1 MPVREGSTTGCGGL
15 RTASLRTGGS
25 GFASSRTHNNMR
37 PARTSPIL
45 IAALIGACGQAP
57 EKAEHT
63 MEPTTTDALLQPSTL
78 PFHAPAFN
86 TFKDADFRPAI
97 LEGMKRHLAEIDAIA
112 NSTDTPTFENTIV
125 ALEKSGQELNR
136 ASAIFYNLTGSAT
149 NDSLQAVKAELAPKL
164 AAHADAITLNGRLF
178 ARIKAVHDQGA
189 GASMDPVDARLLERY
204 YTRFVRAGALLDE
217 AGKEQMKKLNEEEA
231 DLTTKFED
239 NILKERSASAIL
251 VDDVKQL
258 DGMSPEGIEA
268 AAAAAKAKGQ
278 EGKWLID
285 LRNTTTQ
292 PALAELKDRALRERI
307 MQASLARNSRGNEFD
322 NRKIIARLA
331 QLRAQKAKLLGFPS
345 WAHYVMDDQMAKSP
359 DRALK
364 LMADMAPAAAANAGK
379 EAAKLQA
386 IVDKQGGGF
395 KVAAWDWDL
404 YAEQVRKAEYDL
416 DEAALKPY
424 LEFET
429 VLQNG
434 VFFAANKLFG
444 LSFKERRD
452 LPVYHPDVRVF
463 DIIDTNGTVIGLFYG
478 DYYARDN
485 KNGGAWMSS
494 FIDQSTLLGQ
504 QPVIT
509 QNCNYVKPAAGQPC
523 LLSWDDVTTLFHE
536 FGHALHGMLSAQ
548 KYPKFAGTATATDFV
563 EFPSQVNENWA
574 LVPEVFNNY
583 AKHWKTGE
591 VMPAALADKL
601 RKASRFNQGYATTE
615 YLAAALLDL
624 EWHSLGANAP
634 LVTDVEAFEQAAL
647 RKYGLDV
654 AQVPPRYRSAYFS
667 HAWTGYA
674 ANYYAYLWSEV
685 MDADC
690 FAWFNANGGMTRANG
705 DRFRRTVLSM
715 GGSKPE
721 AELYRDLTGRDP
733 SVEPL
738 LVKRGLK

>member
-1 MPVREGSTTGCGGL
+1 MKRIIPSIVALVTL
-15 RTASLRTGGS
+15 
-25 GFASSRTHNNMR
+25 
-37 PARTSPIL
+37 
-45 IAALIGACGQAP
+45 AACSQAP
-57 EKAEHT
+57 EKDTNT
-63 MEPTTTDALLQPSTL
+63 MEAYTANPLLVPSTL
-78 PFHAPAFN
+78 PFHAPDFSA
-86 TFKDADFRPAI
+86 FKDADIRPAM
-97 LEGMKRHLAEIDAIA
+97 LEAMARHLAEIDAIVN
-112 NSTDTPTFENTIV
+112 NSEAPTFENTIV
-125 ALEKSGQELNR
+125 AMEKSGQDLTRVSN
-136 ASAIFYNLTGSAT
+136 IFYNLTGSAT
-149 NDSLQAVKAELAPKL
+149 NDSLQAVKADLAPRL
-164 AAHADAITLNGRLF
+164 AAHTDAITLNGRLF
-178 ARIKAVHDQGA
+178 QRIKAVHDQLPA
-189 GASMDPVDARLLERY
+189 ITMEPVDARLLERY

-217 AGKEQMKKLNEEEA
+217 AGKAQMKKLNEEEA
-231 DLTTKFED
+231 DLITKFED

-278 EGKWLID
+278 EVKWLID

-345 WAHYVMDDQMAKSP
+345 WAHFVMDDQMATSP

-364 LMADMAPAAAANAGK
+364 LMADMAPAAAANARK

-386 IVDKQGGGF
+386 IVDGQGGGF
-395 KVAAWDWDL
+395 KVSAADWDL

-416 DEAALKPY
+416 DEAAVKPY

-434 VFFAANKLFG
+434 VFFAANQLFG
-444 LSFKERRD
+444 LSFKERKD

-463 DIIDTNGTVIGLFYG
+463 DIIDTNGTAIGLFYG

-548 KYPKFAGTATATDFV
+548 RYPKFAGTNTSTDFV

-574 LVPEVFNNY
+574 LVPAVFNNY

-624 EWHSLGANAP
+624 EWHSLSADAP

-647 RKYGLDV
+647 RKYGLDI
-654 AQVPPRYRSAYFS
+654 AEVPPRYRSCYFS

-685 MDADC
+685 MDADA
-690 FAWFNANGGMTRANG
+690 FAWFKENGGMTRANG
-705 DRFRRTVLSM
+705 DKFRRTLLSM

>member
-1 MPVREGSTTGCGGL
+1 MYFRRPFQPMRTSFHLLGGL
-15 RTASLRTGGS
+15 LLATACS
-25 GFASSRTHNNMR
+25 
-37 PARTSPIL
+37 
-45 IAALIGACGQAP
+45 QAP
-57 EKAEHT
+57 E
-63 MEPTTTDALLQPSTL
+63 TTTTTMDPHADNPLLQPSTL
-78 PFHAPAFN
+78 PFKAPAFDKI
-86 TFKDADFRPAI
+86 TDAHFRPAI
-97 LEGMKRHLAEIDAIA
+97 LEGMKRHLAEVDAIA
-112 NSTDTPTFENTIV
+112 NNPEAPTFENTIV
-125 ALEKSGQELNR
+125 ALEKSGQDLNR
-136 ASAIFYNLTGSAT
+136 ASSVFYNLTGSAT
-149 NDSLQAVKAELAPKL
+149 NDTLQAIKADLAPKL
-164 AAHADAITLNGRLF
+164 AAHQDAITLNDKLF
-178 ARIKAVHDQGA
+178 ARIKAVYDQRA
-189 GASMDPVDARLLERY
+189 AMAMEPVDARLLERY
-204 YTRFVRAGALLDE
+204 YTRFVRAGALLDA
-217 AGKEQMKKLNEEEA
+217 AGKEQWRKLNEEEA
-231 DLTTKFED
+231 NLTTRFED
-239 NILKERSASAIL
+239 NILKERTASAIL
-251 VDDVKQL
+251 VEDVKQL
-258 DGMSPEGIEA
+258 DGMSPEAIDA

-292 PALAELKDRALRERI
+292 PSLAELKDRSLRERI
-307 MQASLARNSRGNEFD
+307 MKASLARNGRGNEFD
-322 NRKIIARLA
+322 NKAIIARLA
-331 QLRAQKAKLLGFPS
+331 QLRAQKAKLLGFS
-345 WAHYVMDDQMAKSP
+345 TWAHYVMDDQMAKSP
-359 DRALK
+359 DQAMK
-364 LMADMAPAAAANAGK
+364 LLSGMAPAAAANARK

-395 KVAAWDWDL
+395 QVEAWDWDL

-416 DEAALKPY
+416 DEAAVKPY

-434 VFFAANKLFG
+434 VFFAANQLFG
-444 LSFKERRD
+444 LSFKERKD
-452 LPVYHPDVRVF
+452 MPVYHPDVRVF

-494 FIDQSTLLGQ
+494 FVDQSTLLEQ

-548 KYPKFAGTATATDFV
+548 KYPRFSGTNTSTDFV

-574 LVPEVFNNY
+574 LVPEVLNNY

-591 VMPAALADKL
+591 VMPAALAEKL

-624 EWHSLGANAP
+624 EWHSLPADAP
-634 LVTDVEAFEQAAL
+634 LVTDVDAFEKAAL
-647 RKYGLDV
+647 QKYGLDV
-654 AQVPPRYRSAYFS
+654 AQVPPRYRSCYFS

-685 MDADC
+685 MDADA

-705 DRFRRTVLSM
+705 DKFRAAVLSQ

>member
-1 MPVREGSTTGCGGL
+1 MYFRRPFQPMRASFHLLGSL
-15 RTASLRTGGS
+15 LLATACS
-25 GFASSRTHNNMR
+25 
-37 PARTSPIL
+37 
-45 IAALIGACGQAP
+45 QAP
-57 EKAEHT
+57 E
-63 MEPTTTDALLQPSTL
+63 TTTTMDPLADNPLLQPSTL
-78 PFHAPAFN
+78 PFKAPAFDKI
-86 TFKDADFRPAI
+86 TDAHFRPAI
-97 LEGMKRHLAEIDAIA
+97 LEGMKRHLAEVDAIA
-112 NSTDTPTFENTIV
+112 NNPEAPTFENTIV
-125 ALEKSGQELNR
+125 ALEKSGQDLNR
-136 ASAIFYNLTGSAT
+136 ASSVFYNLTGSAT
-149 NDSLQAVKAELAPKL
+149 NDTLQAIKADLAPKL
-164 AAHADAITLNGRLF
+164 AAHQDAITLNDKLF
-178 ARIKAVHDQGA
+178 ARIKAVYDQRA
-189 GASMDPVDARLLERY
+189 AMAMEPVDARLLERY
-204 YTRFVRAGALLDE
+204 YTRFVRAGALLDA
-217 AGKEQMKKLNEEEA
+217 AGKEQWRKLNEEEA
-231 DLTTKFED
+231 NLTTRFED
-239 NILKERSASAIL
+239 NILKERTASAIL
-251 VDDVKQL
+251 VEDVKQL
-258 DGMSPEGIEA
+258 DGMSPEAIDA

-292 PALAELKDRALRERI
+292 PSLAELKDRSLRERI
-307 MQASLARNSRGNEFD
+307 MKASLARNGRGNEFD
-322 NRKIIARLA
+322 NKSIIARLA

-345 WAHYVMDDQMAKSP
+345 WAHFVMDDQMAKSP

-364 LMADMAPAAAANAGK
+364 LMADMAPAAAANARK

-395 KVAAWDWDL
+395 QVEAWDWDL

-416 DEAALKPY
+416 DEAAVKPY

-444 LSFKERRD
+444 LSFKERKD
-452 LPVYHPDVRVF
+452 MPVYHPDVRVF

-494 FIDQSTLLGQ
+494 FVDQSTLLEQ

-548 KYPKFAGTATATDFV
+548 KYPRFSGTNTSTDFV

-574 LVPEVFNNY
+574 LVPEVLNNY

-591 VMPAALADKL
+591 VMPAALAEKL

-624 EWHSLGANAP
+624 EWHSLPADAP
-634 LVTDVEAFEQAAL
+634 LVTDVDAFEKAAL
-647 RKYGLDV
+647 QKYGLDV
-654 AQVPPRYRSAYFS
+654 AQVPPRYRSCYFS

-685 MDADC
+685 MDADA

-705 DRFRRTVLSM
+705 DKLRAAVLSQ

>member
-1 MPVREGSTTGCGGL
+1 MKQPLLSFAVVSAVLAASCGDK
-15 RTASLRTGGS
+15 A
-25 GFASSRTHNNMR
+25 
-37 PARTSPIL
+37 P
-45 IAALIGACGQAP
+45 AP
-57 EKAEHT
+57 EANVQPT
-63 MEPTTTDALLQPSTL
+63 MSNPLLTPSTL
-78 PFHAPAFN
+78 PFQAPAFDKV
-86 TFKDADFRPAI
+86 KDADFRPAI
-97 LEGMKRHLAEIDAIA
+97 LEAMKRHLAEIDAIV
-112 NSTDTPTFENTIV
+112 NDTAPPTFENTIV
-125 ALEKSGQELNR
+125 ALEKSGRDLTR
-136 ASAIFYNLTGSAT
+136 VSSWFYNMTGSAT
-149 NDSLQAVKAELAPKL
+149 NDSLQAVKADLAPKL
-164 AAHADAITLNGRLF
+164 AAHGDAITLNGKLF
-178 ARIKAVHDQGA
+178 GRIKAVYDQR
-189 GASMDPVDARLLERY
+189 ASMSMLPEDARLLERY
-204 YTRFVRAGALLDE
+204 YDRFVRAGALLDE

-231 DLTTKFED
+231 GLTTTFED
-239 NILKERSASAIL
+239 NILKERSASAIV

-268 AAAAAKAKGQ
+268 AAAAAKTKGQ

-292 PALAELKDRALRERI
+292 PALTELKDRALRERI
-307 MQASLARNSRGNEFD
+307 MQASLARNGRGNEWD
-322 NRKIIARLA
+322 NKKIIARLA

-345 WAHYVMDDQMAKSP
+345 WAHFVMDDQMAKSP

-364 LMADMAPAAAANAGK
+364 LMADMAPAAAANARK

-395 KVAAWDWDL
+395 KVASWDWDL

-416 DEAALKPY
+416 DEAAVKPY
-424 LEFET
+424 LEFES

-434 VFFAANKLFG
+434 VFFAANQLFG
-444 LSFKERRD
+444 LSFKERKD

-463 DIIDTNGTVIGLFYG
+463 DIIDTNGTAIGLFYG

-548 KYPKFAGTATATDFV
+548 KYPKFAGTNTSTDFV

-591 VMPAALADKL
+591 VMPAELAEKL

-624 EWHSLGANAP
+624 EWHSLPADAP
-634 LVTDVEAFEQAAL
+634 LVTDVDAFEKAAL
-647 RKYGLDV
+647 QKYGLEL
-654 AQVPPRYRSAYFS
+654 AEVPPRYRSCYFS

-685 MDADC
+685 MDADA
-690 FAWFNANGGMTRANG
+690 FAWFKENGGMTRANG
-705 DRFRRTVLSM
+705 DKFRRTVLSM

-733 SVEPL
+733 RVEPL